1 MLMQLPNRA
10 MQLMRA
16 TTSLVRVARALGR
29 DLYELAKLE
38 ARLALS
44 AAATVAG
51 LGVAVL
57 FLAATAWL
65 LLVGSLVTWM
75 ADRWLSL
82 PVALLVTG
90 VALVVVAIAVGF
102 IAARVSR
109 RMGFPETRRRI
120 DEVMSGR
127 QVDA

>member
-16 TTSLVRVARALGR
+16 TTSLLRVARALGR

-38 ARLALS
+38 AQLALL

-57 FLAATAWL
+57 LLAATAWL
-65 LLVGSLVTWM
+65 LLVGSLVAWI

-82 PVALLVTG
+82 PLALLVIAAAMI
-90 VALVVVAIAVGF
+90 VIAVPVGF
-102 IAARVSR
+102 LAARISR

>member
-10 MQLMRA
+10 LRLMRS
-16 TTSLVRVARALGR
+16 TTSLLRVARALGR

-51 LGVAVL
+51 LGVAML
-57 FLAATAWL
+57 ILAATAWVL
-65 LLVGSLVTWM
+65 FVGSLVAWI

-82 PVALLVTG
+82 PVALLVIAAG
-90 VALVVVAIAVGF
+90 MVVIAIPLGF
-102 IAARVSR
+102 VAARVSHR
-109 RMGFPETRRRI
+109 LGFPETRRRI